1 MRLLRLSFLY
11 WGRYK
16 RFPHL
21 LLYYMRTTV
30 GGGISFSKWSRCRPN
45 DNVVSL
51 VSGFLF
57 QRLFLRQNA
66 RQPISDISPDGGS
79 WHRWPVSCFEIICCV
94 EAVPYYPLR
103 LLLFCSWFTTGG
115 SWWHAEITR
124 TRRFFSERKQLA
136 APRRNMLLLALN
148 SDHRIQYF
156 NNRFPFSTRCHFCPV
171 WPVDTSPRHLLPGWL
186 ESIAL

>member
-1 MRLLRLSFLY
+1 
-11 WGRYK
+11 
-16 RFPHL
+16 
-21 LLYYMRTTV
+21 MRTTV
-30 GGGISFSKWSRCRPN
+30 GGDKFFQVITMSAERQCREPRFGFSLPAP
-45 DNVVSL
+45 
-51 VSGFLF
+51 F
-57 QRLFLRQNA
+57 FLRQNA